1 MKRKFVFGDFLAIVY
16 LTAIALFISLDRDIF
31 VSWTKQHSIIMGF
44 AKFFLLGTFGECLKF
59 RLTNTKWIPSKIILR
74 AVIWGIFGIWITWAF
89 VLVDAGVEALIEKGL
104 WLNEYSDSWRTIF
117 WVAFSKS
124 IWINILSGYAFF
136 MMLMHL
142 WTDNMLKTGLNPPLE
157 YHFQYQ

>member
-1 MKRKFVFGDFLAIVY
+1 
-16 LTAIALFISLDRDIF
+16 
-31 VSWTKQHSIIMGF
+31 MGF

-142 WTDNMLKTGLNPPLE
+142 LTYNMIKTGHTPPPPPGVPFPIPIGHGLKKSCG
-157 YHFQYQ
+157 QYYGFGYRCIQSLFYGQQNGE